1 MRPLSSVLAAAL
13 FLSACSKKAPPPT
26 PPAPEVSVVTVTPR
40 SVADQ
45 VELVGEVQAYRT
57 VQVRA
62 QVSGVIVQRPF
73 REGSQVGANDVLY
86 RIDPTTYEAD
96 YRSAKAQAADAEARL
111 ANAETNAGRLRPL
124 LADNAV
130 SRQDVDNAEAAVKQA
145 RAAVDAAHAAVDR
158 ARKNLDETVVRAE
171 IAGRVGRA
179 LLDVGTRV
187 TGSEDVLT
195 TVDVLDPIYVSFR
208 PSAEQQMSWRR
219 EPEARRAIAPG
230 GSARVEV
237 AFSDGTIFPN
247 KGRIDYVDPV
257 VDPATGTQ
265 EFRAEFANP
274 NRILLPGQFVR
285 VRLIGLVRDSALV
298 VPQRAVQQQLGR
310 QSVYVV
316 GKGDTVS
323 AREVKGAEWAGGGWL
338 IDSGLTAGDRVVV
351 DGIQKIGPG
360 IVVRPVALVDSTLR
374 DSLTGDRPAGSSVA
388 PDDGGSR

>member
-1 MRPLSSVLAAAL
+1 
-13 FLSACSKKAPPPT
+13 
-26 PPAPEVSVVTVTPR
+26 
-40 SVADQ
+40 
-45 VELVGEVQAYRT
+45 
-57 VQVRA
+57 
-62 QVSGVIVQRPF
+62 
-73 REGSQVGANDVLY
+73 
-86 RIDPTTYEAD
+86 
-96 YRSAKAQAADAEARL
+96 
-111 ANAETNAGRLRPL
+111 
-124 LADNAV
+124 
-130 SRQDVDNAEAAVKQA
+130 VKQA
-145 RAAVDAAHAAVDR
+145 RATVDAAHAAVAR

-179 LLDVGTRV
+179 ALDVGTRV

-208 PSAEQQMSWRR
+208 PSADQQMSWRR
-219 EPEARRAIAPG
+219 EPEARRAMAPG

-237 AFSDGTIFPN
+237 AFSDGTNFPG
-247 KGRIDYVDPV
+247 KGRIDYIDPV

-285 VRLIGLVRDSALV
+285 VRLIGLIRDSALV

-338 IDSGLTAGDRVVV
+338 IDSGLAAGDRVVV

-360 IVVRPVALVDSTLR
+360 LVVRPVALVDSASR

-388 PDDGGSR
+388 PDDGGNR